1 LFIRITTQT
10 SPAAFRWMLVALGFG
25 INLCLGSIYSYS
37 VFRNPLEA
45 LWCLTSTES
54 GLPFMVFLASFA
66 FTMPFAG
73 GLLDKFGPR
82 TTVLIGSIVVGM
94 GWILAGLSAD
104 IYTLTILYG
113 VVGGAGVG
121 VVYGAPTAVTARWFE
136 ERAGTAMGLT
146 LLGFGISPLITAPIM
161 STLIFTVGPLQ
172 TFIYFGIA
180 SLVILSVFSLPLKF
194 PPDSSSPSTKQVT
207 TTSQEKHLN
216 RA

>member
-1 LFIRITTQT
+1 LFIRITAQT

-37 VFRNPLEA
+37 VFRNHLEA

-54 GLPFMVFLASFA
+54 GLPFMVFLASFV

-136 ERAGTAMGLT
+136 ERARQWALHCC
-146 LLGFGISPLITAPIM
+146 
-161 STLIFTVGPLQ
+161 
-172 TFIYFGIA
+172 A
-180 SLVILSVFSLPLKF
+180 SAS
-194 PPDSSSPSTKQVT
+194 
-207 TTSQEKHLN
+207 
-216 RA
+216 RR